1 MPPRAARVALLGA
14 ALLSLVAVGI
24 AWVASGSAAALT
36 IAGLAVVACA
46 AWWLIEP
53 RSPTVDAEAA
63 LADLDAKID
72 AAAGTRLAMRMRAET
87 AGRFRE
93 EFVAAVRHELN
104 TPLNA
109 ILGFT
114 EVLLQ
119 EVDGPLTPPQE
130 EDVGAI
136 RSAGLYLR
144 ELVEAVLAE
153 WVPDREMPL
162 PLERVSMQDLLSGVV
177 RLLRG
182 QVGDRQVTLEFDVA
196 PDTPSPLADPR
207 RLRQVLINF
216 GTNALRAT
224 SRGAVR
230 FEASPHPDGLC
241 ISVRDTGTGISPDEI
256 PELFTE
262 FAQAGPEDRRRG
274 GTGLGLALSR
284 DMIEWHGGRIEVES
298 TLGEGT
304 VFHVLLPREAD

>member
-1 MPPRAARVALLGA
+1 MPPRVARVALLGA
-14 ALLSLVAVGI
+14 SLLSLAVVAL
-24 AWVASGSAAALT
+24 AWVASGSTAAL
-36 IAGLAVVACA
+36 ALAALAAFACA

-53 RSPTVDAEAA
+53 RSATDEAEEA
-63 LADLDAKID
+63 LSQLDAQID

-119 EVDGPLTPPQE
+119 EVDGPLTAAQE

-153 WVPDREMPL
+153 WVPDREMPV
-162 PLERVSMQDLLSGVV
+162 PLERVSMHDMLSGVV

-182 QVGDRQVTLEFDVA
+182 QLGERQVTLEFEVA

-224 SRGAVR
+224 SLGSVR
-230 FEASPHPDGLC
+230 FEAAPHPDGLC
-241 ISVRDTGTGISPDEI
+241 ISVRDTGTGIAPEDI

-262 FAQAGPEDRRRG
+262 FAQAGPEERRRG

-304 VFHVLLPREAD
+304 VFHVLLPTEAD